1 MSDQSQVSHVNI
13 CIKILKG
20 GGQSVT
26 DSSRVGIELPGQL
39 KT

>member
-1 MSDQSQVSHVNI
+1 MSDRAQVSKVNI

-26 DSSRVGIELPGQL
+26 DSPRVGIELPGQT